1 MTSRRFSD
9 EGDALRV
16 NLSVD
21 SDLRQAH
28 EVSARPE
35 TRAQPQTHW
44 LEDDTEAIDAYNA
57 HVARDGVFSD
67 DLRQF

>member
-1 MTSRRFSD
+1 M
-9 EGDALRV
+9 

-35 TRAQPQTHW
+35 TRAQPQAHW